1 MMRNSSP
8 WRREA
13 PSPSVETTALHLA
26 DAISFLMRVASDA
39 GLGNIAV
46 NLAGVRASLL
56 ASERCEAAK
65 TRLAEDESSRGDSIA
80 EVDSE

>member
-1 MMRNSSP
+1 
-8 WRREA
+8 
-13 PSPSVETTALHLA
+13 
-26 DAISFLMRVASDA
+26 
-39 GLGNIAV
+39 
-46 NLAGVRASLL
+46 VRASLL